1 MAERA
6 PQPSSLERGERR
18 VVITG
23 LGAITP
29 LGNDVATFWDGLVA
43 GRSGIDRLA
52 SFDPSNVPSQVGGEI
67 KDFDAEAYMDR
78 KDARRHDRYVHYA
91 WAASAQALA
100 DAGLPSPYTDDAEA
114 ERAGAIVATG
124 IGGVTSLVRDA
135 QAALTEGYNRVG
147 PFSILNMI
155 PDTAAGHVAIAA
167 NLRGPNYATVSACAS
182 SNHAIG
188 EAAGIIRRGDA
199 DVMLAGGSEAAICE
213 MVVAAF
219 SAMRAL
225 STKRNDD
232 PQHASRPF
240 DVDRD
245 GFVIADGAGMIVLE
259 DLEHAQARGAQ
270 IRAEFVGY
278 GASDD
283 ASHVTLPAPGGR
295 GAVASM
301 RIALADAGLDPP
313 ELSYINAHGTSTPPN
328 DPAETAAIKTVFGEA
343 AYRIPVSSTKS
354 MTGHLMGAGGG
365 VEAVACVRALESG
378 TLPPTVNHDQ
388 PDPECDLDYVPNVAR
403 QVPIET
409 AMSNAFGFGGHN
421 ATLVFR
427 RWDG

>member
-1 MAERA
+1 MPAC
-6 PQPSSLERGERR
+6 
-18 VVITG
+18 
-23 LGAITP
+23 
-29 LGNDVATFWDGLVA
+29 
-43 GRSGIDRLA
+43 
-52 SFDPSNVPSQVGGEI
+52 
-67 KDFDAEAYMDR
+67 
-78 KDARRHDRYVHYA
+78 
-91 WAASAQALA
+91 
-100 DAGLPSPYTDDAEA
+100 PSPYTDDAEA

-199 DVMLAGGSEAAICE
+199 DVMVAGGSEAAICE

-259 DLEHAQARGAQ
+259 DLEHAQRPRGRHPGRVRRLRRLGRRLPRHPARARGSGSGGQHAD
-270 IRAEFVGY
+270 RA
-278 GASDD
+278 
-283 ASHVTLPAPGGR
+283 GR
-295 GAVASM
+295 CRRS
-301 RIALADAGLDPP
+301 RPP
-313 ELSYINAHGTSTPPN
+313 S
-328 DPAETAAIKTVFGEA
+328 
-343 AYRIPVSSTKS
+343 
-354 MTGHLMGAGGG
+354 
-365 VEAVACVRALESG
+365 
-378 TLPPTVNHDQ
+378 
-388 PDPECDLDYVPNVAR
+388 
-403 QVPIET
+403 
-409 AMSNAFGFGGHN
+409 
-421 ATLVFR
+421 
-427 RWDG
+427 